1 MSFNPLEQPGI
12 AVDEQFRSWRELN
25 VDPVD
30 IEGGDPYTRCR
41 IVVMNG
47 IEVES
52 IMFSH
57 QFARHT
63 DNPEVKRALAL
74 SRRAEQM
81 QQKADNWLLP
91 GSDGPL
97 ETTIV
102 YEQVAVDL
110 TAWLARMEPD
120 PYLKQNYDFG
130 LLEDFDHLY
139 RYANLLDLTKGKKAE
154 AITGTVTE
162 IMPGRP
168 NPDEFRHPDD
178 DLRRHYDKHTVDP
191 RSRLHVM
198 TLVAAEQQTMNYYM
212 NAGNIPVDPLARGL
226 YLEIAMIE
234 EQHVTQYESLLDPLE
249 TWFEQWL
256 HHEYLEVWLYHSF
269 MEQETDPRVKAI
281 WELHLNME
289 IGQLKVAADMLRT
302 LRRQGRRPAPAGH
315 AAPGD
320 DVRTEQGLRPRRP
333 RRPGRLPRRR
343 TRHRGPRRQ
352 AELPPSATTRRS
364 STPTA
369 TTAKTSSTCT
379 PSASASDYR
388 LQTDG
393 EHPVDHHD
401 MAAAGR
407 NGRCAMT
414 ATPTTP
420 VLIETADTGGRT
432 MPISMVVCRPERAV
446 TGDSSPSRCRPPT
459 GSTCRSSPAPS
470 PRSWPTNGPALRST
484 GSPPSIRRTRCSS
497 TSTRSSAARPSSTS
511 PSTSSSSPTSAAT
524 RTTSALPP
532 G

>member
-1 MSFNPLEQPGI
+1 MSFNPLDQPGI
-12 AVDEQFRSWRELN
+12 AVDQQFRSWRELN

-139 RYANLLDLTKGKKAE
+139 RYANLLDLMKGKKAE

-212 NAGNIPVDPLARGL
+212 NAGNIPTDPLSRGL

-249 TWFEQWL
+249 SWFEQWL

-289 IGQLKVAADMLRT
+289 IGQLHVAADMLRRYDGKDAA
-302 LRRQGRRPAPAGH
+302 LLLPA
-315 AAPGD
+315 
-320 DVRTEQGLRPRRP
+320 T
-333 RRPGRLPRRR
+333 
-343 TRHRGPRRQ
+343 
-352 AELPPSATTRRS
+352 LPPAMTFEPNKAYVRDILAAQVGYRADGLDIEDRDGKPSGL
-364 STPTA
+364 TA
-369 TTAKTSSTCT
+369 DYQSIVNADGNYSQDVIDLH
-379 PSASASDYR
+379 AERFGGDYR
-388 LQTDG
+388 QQTDG
-393 EHPVDHHD
+393 EHPVDHQ
-401 MAAAGR
+401 
-407 NGRCAMT
+407 
-414 ATPTTP
+414 
-420 VLIETADTGGRT
+420 
-432 MPISMVVCRPERAV
+432 
-446 TGDSSPSRCRPPT
+446 PST
-459 GSTCRSSPAPS
+459 V
-470 PRSWPTNGPALRST
+470 
-484 GSPPSIRRTRCSS
+484 
-497 TSTRSSAARPSSTS
+497 
-511 PSTSSSSPTSAAT
+511 STSSRDGA
-524 RTTSALPP
+524 R
-532 G
+532 

>member
-1 MSFNPLEQPGI
+1 MSFNPLEQKGVP
-12 AVDEQFRSWRELN
+12 VDEQFRSWRELN

-63 DNPEVKRALAL
+63 DNPEVKQALAL

-81 QQKADNWLLP
+81 QQKTDNWLLP

-139 RYANLLDLTKGKKAE
+139 RYANLLDLMKGKRAE

-168 NPDEFRHPDD
+168 NPDEFRHPYD

-212 NAGNIPVDPLARGL
+212 NAGNIPTDPLARGL

-256 HHEYLEVWLYHSF
+256 YHEYLEVWLYHSF
-269 MEQETDPRVKAI
+269 MEQESDPRVKAI

-289 IGQLKVAADMLRT
+289 IEQLKVAADMLR
-302 LRRQGRRPAPAGH
+302 RYDGKD
-315 AAPGD
+315 AA
-320 DVRTEQGLRPRRP
+320 L
-333 RRPGRLPRRR
+333 L
-343 TRHRGPRRQ
+343 
-352 AELPPSATTRRS
+352 LPPVLPPAMTFEPNKQYVRGVLAAQEGYR
-364 STPTA
+364 A
-369 TTAKTSSTCT
+369 DGLDIEDRHGK
-379 PSASASDYR
+379 PSALSKGYQSVVNGDGNFSLDVIDLHADRFGGDHR
-388 LQTDG
+388 LQTEG
-393 EHPVDHHD
+393 EHPIDHQPATVG
-401 MAAAGR
+401 AAAG
-407 NGRCAMT
+407 
-414 ATPTTP
+414 
-420 VLIETADTGGRT
+420 ADR
-432 MPISMVVCRPERAV
+432 
-446 TGDSSPSRCRPPT
+446 
-459 GSTCRSSPAPS
+459 
-470 PRSWPTNGPALRST
+470 
-484 GSPPSIRRTRCSS
+484 
-497 TSTRSSAARPSSTS
+497 
-511 PSTSSSSPTSAAT
+511 
-524 RTTSALPP
+524 
-532 G
+532 

>member
-1 MSFNPLEQPGI
+1 MSFNPLEQTGI
-12 AVDEQFRSWRELN
+12 PVEEQFRSWRELN

-63 DNPEVKRALAL
+63 DNPDVKRALAL

-91 GSDGPL
+91 GSDGPI

-110 TAWLARMEPD
+110 TAWMARMEPD

-168 NPDEFRHPDD
+168 NPDEFRHPHDD
-178 DLRRHYDKHTVDP
+178 IRRHYDKHSVDP

-198 TLVAAEQQTMNYYM
+198 TLVAAEQQTMSYYM
-212 NAGNIPVDPLARGL
+212 NVGNIPSDPLARGL

-289 IGQLKVAADMLRT
+289 IEQLKVAAEMLARYEGKDAA
-302 LRRQGRRPAPAGH
+302 LLLPA
-315 AAPGD
+315 
-320 DVRTEQGLRPRRP
+320 T
-333 RRPGRLPRRR
+333 
-343 TRHRGPRRQ
+343 
-352 AELPPSATTRRS
+352 LPPAMSFEPNKDYVRQILAEQVGYRADGLDIEDRDG
-364 STPTA
+364 
-369 TTAKTSSTCT
+369 K
-379 PSASASDYR
+379 PSGLTKQYQSVVNGDGNYSRDVIDAHAERFGSDYR
-388 LQTDG
+388 LQTNG
-393 EHPVDHHD
+393 EHPVDHRD
-401 MAAAGR
+401 MATVSR
-407 NGRCAMT
+407 NG
-414 ATPTTP
+414 
-420 VLIETADTGGRT
+420 G
-432 MPISMVVCRPERAV
+432 
-446 TGDSSPSRCRPPT
+446 
-459 GSTCRSSPAPS
+459 
-470 PRSWPTNGPALRST
+470 
-484 GSPPSIRRTRCSS
+484 
-497 TSTRSSAARPSSTS
+497 AR
-511 PSTSSSSPTSAAT
+511 
-524 RTTSALPP
+524 
-532 G
+532 

>member
-1 MSFNPLEQPGI
+1 MTFNPLEQQGV
-12 AVDEQFRSWRELN
+12 ALDQQFRSWRELN
-25 VDPVD
+25 VEPVD

-91 GSDGPL
+91 GSDGPI

-168 NPDEFRHPDD
+168 NPEEFRHPHDD
-178 DLRRHYDKHTVDP
+178 VRRHYDKHTVDP

-212 NAGNIPVDPLARGL
+212 TAGNIPTEPLARGL

-256 HHEYLEVWLYHSF
+256 YHEYLEVWLYHSF
-269 MEQETDPRVKAI
+269 MEQESDPRVKAI

-289 IGQLKVAADMLRT
+289 IEQLKAAAEMLRRYEGKDAA
-302 LRRQGRRPAPAGH
+302 LLLPA
-315 AAPGD
+315 
-320 DVRTEQGLRPRRP
+320 T
-333 RRPGRLPRRR
+333 
-343 TRHRGPRRQ
+343 
-352 AELPPSATTRRS
+352 LPPAMTFEPNKDYVRQILASQVGYRADGVDIEDRDGKP
-364 STPTA
+364 STLTKEYQSIVNA
-369 TTAKTSSTCT
+369 DGNYSQDVIDLHTERFG
-379 PSASASDYR
+379 SDYR
-388 LQTDG
+388 LQTEG
-393 EHPVDHHD
+393 EHPIDHQPG
-401 MAAAGR
+401 MAAA
-407 NGRCAMT
+407 
-414 ATPTTP
+414 
-420 VLIETADTGGRT
+420 
-432 MPISMVVCRPERAV
+432 
-446 TGDSSPSRCRPPT
+446 
-459 GSTCRSSPAPS
+459 
-470 PRSWPTNGPALRST
+470 
-484 GSPPSIRRTRCSS
+484 
-497 TSTRSSAARPSSTS
+497 
-511 PSTSSSSPTSAAT
+511 TSARGNGA
-524 RTTSALPP
+524 

>member
-1 MSFNPLEQPGI
+1 MPFNPLDQPGI
-12 AVDEQFRSWRELN
+12 PVDEQFRSWRELN
-25 VDPVD
+25 VEPVD

-63 DNPEVKRALAL
+63 DNPKVKRALAL

-139 RYANLLDLTKGKKAE
+139 RYANLLDLMKGKKAE

-178 DLRRHYDKHTVDP
+178 DLRRHFDKHTVDP

-212 NAGNIPVDPLARGL
+212 AAGNIPTDPIARGL

-289 IGQLKVAADMLRT
+289 IGQLNVAADMLARYDGKDAA
-302 LRRQGRRPAPAGH
+302 LLLPA
-315 AAPGD
+315 
-320 DVRTEQGLRPRRP
+320 T
-333 RRPGRLPRRR
+333 
-343 TRHRGPRRQ
+343 
-352 AELPPSATTRRS
+352 LPPAMTFEPNKAYVRDILAAQVGYRADGLDIVDADGKVTKDTAAYQ
-364 STPTA
+364 STVNGDGNYSQDVIDLHVEA
-369 TTAKTSSTCT
+369 LG
-379 PSASASDYR
+379 SDYR

-393 EHPVDHHD
+393 EHPVDHRD
-401 MAAAGR
+401 MAAVSR
-407 NGRCAMT
+407 NG
-414 ATPTTP
+414 
-420 VLIETADTGGRT
+420 G
-432 MPISMVVCRPERAV
+432 
-446 TGDSSPSRCRPPT
+446 
-459 GSTCRSSPAPS
+459 
-470 PRSWPTNGPALRST
+470 
-484 GSPPSIRRTRCSS
+484 
-497 TSTRSSAARPSSTS
+497 AR
-511 PSTSSSSPTSAAT
+511 
-524 RTTSALPP
+524 
-532 G
+532 

>member
-1 MSFNPLEQPGI
+1 MSLNPLEQPGI
-12 AVDEQFRSWRELN
+12 PPEEQFRSWRELN
-25 VDPVD
+25 VEPVD

-41 IVVMNG
+41 IVLMNG

-63 DNPEVKRALAL
+63 DNPELKRALAL

-81 QQKADNWLLP
+81 QQKVDNWLLP
-91 GSDGPL
+91 GSDGPI

-168 NPDEFRHPDD
+168 NPDEFRHPHD
-178 DLRRHYDKHTVDP
+178 DLRRHYDKHSVDP

-212 NAGNIPVDPLARGL
+212 NVGNIPTDPLARGL

-256 HHEYLEVWLYHSF
+256 YHEYLEVWLYHSF
-269 MEQETDPRVKAI
+269 MHQETDPRVRAI

-289 IGQLKVAADMLRT
+289 IGQLNEAA
-302 LRRQGRRPAPAGH
+302 
-315 AAPGD
+315 
-320 DVRTEQGLRPRRP
+320 
-333 RRPGRLPRRR
+333 RLLARYE
-343 TRHRGPRRQ
+343 GKDA
-352 AELPPSATTRRS
+352 AELLPPELPEAMTFEPNKEYVRRILAEQIDYRADGLDIVDADGK
-364 STPTA
+364 PTKD
-369 TTAKTSSTCT
+369 TKRYQSVVNGDGNFSLDVIELHTGRFET
-379 PSASASDYR
+379 DYR
-388 LQTDG
+388 LQTNG
-393 EHPVDHHD
+393 EHPVDHRPA
-401 MAAAGR
+401 MAGAG
-407 NGRCAMT
+407 
-414 ATPTTP
+414 
-420 VLIETADTGGRT
+420 
-432 MPISMVVCRPERAV
+432 
-446 TGDSSPSRCRPPT
+446 
-459 GSTCRSSPAPS
+459 
-470 PRSWPTNGPALRST
+470 PREG
-484 GSPPSIRRTRCSS
+484 
-497 TSTRSSAARPSSTS
+497 
-511 PSTSSSSPTSAAT
+511 
-524 RTTSALPP
+524 
-532 G
+532 

>member
-1 MSFNPLEQPGI
+1 MSFNPLDQPGI
-12 AVDEQFRSWRELN
+12 AVDEQFRGWRELN

-57 QFARHT
+57 QFARHA

-212 NAGNIPVDPLARGL
+212 NAGNIPTDPVARGL

-289 IGQLKVAADMLRT
+289 IGQLKVAADMLVRYDGKDAAV
-302 LRRQGRRPAPAGH
+302 LLPA
-315 AAPGD
+315 
-320 DVRTEQGLRPRRP
+320 T
-333 RRPGRLPRRR
+333 
-343 TRHRGPRRQ
+343 
-352 AELPPSATTRRS
+352 LPPAMTFEPNKAYVRDVLAAQVGYRADGLDIVDADGKVTKATKAYQAIVNGDGNYSQDVIDLHTERLGG
-364 STPTA
+364 
-369 TTAKTSSTCT
+369 
-379 PSASASDYR
+379 DYR
-388 LQTDG
+388 LQTEG
-393 EHPVDHHD
+393 EHPVDHRE
-401 MAAAGR
+401 MAVAGR
-407 NGRCAMT
+407 NG
-414 ATPTTP
+414 
-420 VLIETADTGGRT
+420 G
-432 MPISMVVCRPERAV
+432 
-446 TGDSSPSRCRPPT
+446 
-459 GSTCRSSPAPS
+459 
-470 PRSWPTNGPALRST
+470 PR
-484 GSPPSIRRTRCSS
+484 
-497 TSTRSSAARPSSTS
+497 
-511 PSTSSSSPTSAAT
+511 
-524 RTTSALPP
+524 
-532 G
+532 

>member
-1 MSFNPLEQPGI
+1 MSFNPLDQPGI

-41 IVVMNG
+41 IVVING

-212 NAGNIPVDPLARGL
+212 AAGNIPVEPVARGL

-269 MEQETDPRVKAI
+269 MEQETDPRVRAI

-289 IGQLKVAADMLRT
+289 IGQLHVAADMLRRYDGKDAA
-302 LRRQGRRPAPAGH
+302 LLLPAS
-315 AAPGD
+315 
-320 DVRTEQGLRPRRP
+320 
-333 RRPGRLPRRR
+333 
-343 TRHRGPRRQ
+343 
-352 AELPPSATTRRS
+352 LPPAMTFEPNKAYVRDVLAAQVGYRADGLDIVDADGKVTKDTKAYQAIVNADGNYSQDVIDVHAERMG
-364 STPTA
+364 
-369 TTAKTSSTCT
+369 
-379 PSASASDYR
+379 SDYR

-393 EHPVDHHD
+393 EHPVDHRE
-401 MAAAGR
+401 MATAGR
-407 NGRCAMT
+407 NG
-414 ATPTTP
+414 
-420 VLIETADTGGRT
+420 G
-432 MPISMVVCRPERAV
+432 
-446 TGDSSPSRCRPPT
+446 
-459 GSTCRSSPAPS
+459 
-470 PRSWPTNGPALRST
+470 PR
-484 GSPPSIRRTRCSS
+484 
-497 TSTRSSAARPSSTS
+497 
-511 PSTSSSSPTSAAT
+511 
-524 RTTSALPP
+524 
-532 G
+532 

>member
-1 MSFNPLEQPGI
+1 MTFNPLEQHGVP
-12 AVDEQFRSWRELN
+12 VEEQSRSWRELN
-25 VDPVD
+25 VTPVD

-41 IVVMNG
+41 VVLMNG

-81 QQKADNWLLP
+81 QQKTDNWLLP
-91 GSDGPL
+91 GSDGPI

-120 PYLKQNYDFG
+120 PYLKQAYDFG

-139 RYANLLDLTKGKKAE
+139 RYANLLDLMKGKKAE

-168 NPDEFRHPDD
+168 NPEEFRHPHD

-212 NAGNIPVDPLARGL
+212 NAGNIPVDPIARGL

-234 EQHVTQYESLLDPLE
+234 EQHVTHYESLLDPLE

-256 HHEYLEVWLYHSF
+256 WHEYLEVWLYHSF
-269 MEQETDPRVKAI
+269 MQQETDPRVKAI

-289 IGQLKVAADMLRT
+289 IEQLKVAADMLARYE
-302 LRRQGRRPAPAGH
+302 GKD
-315 AAPGD
+315 AA
-320 DVRTEQGLRPRRP
+320 LL
-333 RRPGRLPRRR
+333 LPV
-343 TRHRGPRRQ
+343 
-352 AELPPSATTRRS
+352 ELPPAMTFEPNKEYVREILATQVDYRAHGLDIVDADGQV
-364 STPTA
+364 TA
-369 TTAKTSSTCT
+369 DTERYQSIVNGDGNYSLDVIDLHAEQFGG
-379 PSASASDYR
+379 DYR
-388 LQTDG
+388 LQPEG
-393 EHPVDHHD
+393 EHPIDHQPATQPTA
-401 MAAAGR
+401 MA
-407 NGRCAMT
+407 
-414 ATPTTP
+414 
-420 VLIETADTGGRT
+420 
-432 MPISMVVCRPERAV
+432 
-446 TGDSSPSRCRPPT
+446 SRR
-459 GSTCRSSPAPS
+459 
-470 PRSWPTNGPALRST
+470 
-484 GSPPSIRRTRCSS
+484 
-497 TSTRSSAARPSSTS
+497 
-511 PSTSSSSPTSAAT
+511 
-524 RTTSALPP
+524 
-532 G
+532 

>member
-1 MSFNPLEQPGI
+1 MSFNPLEQAGI
-12 AVDEQFRSWRELN
+12 PVDEQFRSWRELN
-25 VDPVD
+25 VEPVD
-30 IEGGDPYTRCR
+30 IEAGDPYTRCR

-63 DNPEVKRALAL
+63 DNAEVRRALAL

-91 GSDGPL
+91 GSDGPI

-139 RYANLLDLTKGKKAE
+139 RYANLLDLMKGKKAE

-168 NPDEFRHPDD
+168 NPEEFRHPDD

-212 NAGNIPVDPLARGL
+212 TAGNIPTDPIARGL

-234 EQHVTQYESLLDPLE
+234 EQHVTQYEALLDPLE
-249 TWFEQWL
+249 SWFEQWL

-269 MEQETDPRVKAI
+269 MEQETDPKVKAI

-289 IGQLKVAADMLRT
+289 IGQLKVAADMLRRYDGKDASLLLPAT
-302 LRRQGRRPAPAGH
+302 LPPAMTFEPNK
-315 AAPGD
+315 D
-320 DVRTEQGLRPRRP
+320 YVRTVLAETVG
-333 RRPGRLPRRR
+333 
-343 TRHRGPRRQ
+343 HRADGFDIEDRNGK
-352 AELPPSATTRRS
+352 PSA
-364 STPTA
+364 
-369 TTAKTSSTCT
+369 
-379 PSASASDYR
+379 ASAGYQAIVNGDGNYSQDVIDLHVERFGHDYR

-393 EHPVDHHD
+393 DHPIDHQP
-401 MAAAGR
+401 ATAGASAR
-407 NGRCAMT
+407 NG
-414 ATPTTP
+414 
-420 VLIETADTGGRT
+420 
-432 MPISMVVCRPERAV
+432 
-446 TGDSSPSRCRPPT
+446 
-459 GSTCRSSPAPS
+459 
-470 PRSWPTNGPALRST
+470 
-484 GSPPSIRRTRCSS
+484 
-497 TSTRSSAARPSSTS
+497 AR
-511 PSTSSSSPTSAAT
+511 
-524 RTTSALPP
+524 
-532 G
+532 

>member
-1 MSFNPLEQPGI
+1 MSFNPLEQTGVPV
-12 AVDEQFRSWRELN
+12 AEQFRSWRELN

-139 RYANLLDLTKGKKAE
+139 RYANLLDLMKGKKAE

-178 DLRRHYDKHTVDP
+178 DLRRHFDKHTVDP

-212 NAGNIPVDPLARGL
+212 AAGNIPTDPIARGL

-289 IGQLKVAADMLRT
+289 IGQLKVAADMLRRYDGKDAAV
-302 LRRQGRRPAPAGH
+302 LLPAS
-315 AAPGD
+315 
-320 DVRTEQGLRPRRP
+320 
-333 RRPGRLPRRR
+333 
-343 TRHRGPRRQ
+343 
-352 AELPPSATTRRS
+352 LPPAMTFEPNKAYVRDILAAQVGYRADGVDIVDADGKVTKATKAYQAIVNADGNYSQDVIDLHAERMGG
-364 STPTA
+364 
-369 TTAKTSSTCT
+369 
-379 PSASASDYR
+379 DYR

-393 EHPVDHHD
+393 EHPVDHRE
-401 MAAAGR
+401 MAAAGH
-407 NGRCAMT
+407 NG
-414 ATPTTP
+414 
-420 VLIETADTGGRT
+420 G
-432 MPISMVVCRPERAV
+432 
-446 TGDSSPSRCRPPT
+446 
-459 GSTCRSSPAPS
+459 
-470 PRSWPTNGPALRST
+470 PR
-484 GSPPSIRRTRCSS
+484 
-497 TSTRSSAARPSSTS
+497 
-511 PSTSSSSPTSAAT
+511 
-524 RTTSALPP
+524 
-532 G
+532 

>member
-1 MSFNPLEQPGI
+1 MSFNPLDQPGI
-12 AVDEQFRSWRELN
+12 AVDQQFRSWRELN
-25 VDPVD
+25 VEPVD

-139 RYANLLDLTKGKKAE
+139 RYANLLDLMKGKKAE

-178 DLRRHYDKHTVDP
+178 DLRRHFDKHTVDP

-212 NAGNIPVDPLARGL
+212 AAGNIPVDPIARGL

-289 IGQLKVAADMLRT
+289 IGQLHVAADMLRRYDGKDAA
-302 LRRQGRRPAPAGH
+302 LLLPA
-315 AAPGD
+315 
-320 DVRTEQGLRPRRP
+320 T
-333 RRPGRLPRRR
+333 
-343 TRHRGPRRQ
+343 
-352 AELPPSATTRRS
+352 LPPAMTFEPNKAYVRDILAAQVGYRADGLDIVDVDGKVTKETKAYQSIVNADGNYSQDVIDLHTERFG
-364 STPTA
+364 
-369 TTAKTSSTCT
+369 
-379 PSASASDYR
+379 SDYR
-388 LQTDG
+388 QQTDG
-393 EHPVDHHD
+393 EHPVDHRE

-407 NGRCAMT
+407 NG
-414 ATPTTP
+414 
-420 VLIETADTGGRT
+420 G
-432 MPISMVVCRPERAV
+432 
-446 TGDSSPSRCRPPT
+446 
-459 GSTCRSSPAPS
+459 
-470 PRSWPTNGPALRST
+470 
-484 GSPPSIRRTRCSS
+484 
-497 TSTRSSAARPSSTS
+497 AR
-511 PSTSSSSPTSAAT
+511 
-524 RTTSALPP
+524 
-532 G
+532 

>member
-1 MSFNPLEQPGI
+1 MAFNPLEQPGI
-12 AVDEQFRSWRELN
+12 PVDEQFRSWRELN
-25 VDPVD
+25 VEPVD

-57 QFARHT
+57 QFSRHT
-63 DNPEVKRALAL
+63 DNVEVKRALAL

-81 QQKADNWLLP
+81 QQKTDNWLLP

-168 NPDEFRHPDD
+168 NPEEFRHPDD

-269 MEQETDPRVKAI
+269 MAQETDPRVKAI

-289 IGQLKVAADMLRT
+289 IGQLHVAADMLRRYEGKDAAV
-302 LRRQGRRPAPAGH
+302 LLPA
-315 AAPGD
+315 
-320 DVRTEQGLRPRRP
+320 T
-333 RRPGRLPRRR
+333 
-343 TRHRGPRRQ
+343 
-352 AELPPSATTRRS
+352 LPPAMTFEPNKAYVRDVLASQVGYRADGLDIAERDGK
-364 STPTA
+364 PTA
-369 TTAKTSSTCT
+369 L
-379 PSASASDYR
+379 SAEYQSIVNEDGNYSQDVIDVHTERFGGDYR

-393 EHPVDHHD
+393 DHPIDH
-401 MAAAGR
+401 R
-407 NGRCAMT
+407 P
-414 ATPTTP
+414 ATTGASTQ
-420 VLIETADTGGRT
+420 DGGR
-432 MPISMVVCRPERAV
+432 
-446 TGDSSPSRCRPPT
+446 
-459 GSTCRSSPAPS
+459 
-470 PRSWPTNGPALRST
+470 
-484 GSPPSIRRTRCSS
+484 
-497 TSTRSSAARPSSTS
+497 
-511 PSTSSSSPTSAAT
+511 
-524 RTTSALPP
+524 
-532 G
+532 

>member
-1 MSFNPLEQPGI
+1 MTFNPLEQTGI
-12 AVDEQFRSWRELN
+12 PVAEQFRSWRELN
-25 VDPVD
+25 VEPVD
-30 IEGGDPYTRCR
+30 IEAGDPYTRCR

-63 DNPEVKRALAL
+63 DNIEVKRALAL

-91 GSDGPL
+91 GSDGPI

-139 RYANLLDLTKGKKAE
+139 RYANLLDLMKGKKAE
-154 AITGTVTE
+154 GITGTVTE

-168 NPDEFRHPDD
+168 TAEEFRHPND

-191 RSRLHVM
+191 RSRLAVM

-212 NAGNIPVDPLARGL
+212 TAGNIPTDPLARAL

-256 HHEYLEVWLYHSF
+256 YHEYLEVWLYHSF

-289 IGQLKVAADMLRT
+289 IEQLKVAADMLARYDGKDAA
-302 LRRQGRRPAPAGH
+302 LLLPA
-315 AAPGD
+315 
-320 DVRTEQGLRPRRP
+320 T
-333 RRPGRLPRRR
+333 
-343 TRHRGPRRQ
+343 
-352 AELPPSATTRRS
+352 LPPAMTFEPNKDYVRQVLADQVGFR
-364 STPTA
+364 A
-369 TTAKTSSTCT
+369 DGVDIVDADGK
-379 PSASASDYR
+379 PSKDTKAYQSVVNGDGNPSQDVIDLHTDKFGTDYR
-388 LQTDG
+388 QQTDG
-393 EHPVDHHD
+393 EHPVDHQA
-401 MAAAGR
+401 MA
-407 NGRCAMT
+407 
-414 ATPTTP
+414 
-420 VLIETADTGGRT
+420 
-432 MPISMVVCRPERAV
+432 
-446 TGDSSPSRCRPPT
+446 
-459 GSTCRSSPAPS
+459 
-470 PRSWPTNGPALRST
+470 
-484 GSPPSIRRTRCSS
+484 
-497 TSTRSSAARPSSTS
+497 
-511 PSTSSSSPTSAAT
+511 
-524 RTTSALPP
+524 TTSN
-532 G
+532 GSGR

>member
-1 MSFNPLEQPGI
+1 MSFNPLDQPGI

-168 NPDEFRHPDD
+168 NRGRVPS
-178 DLRRHYDKHTVDP
+178 P
-191 RSRLHVM
+191 R
-198 TLVAAEQQTMNYYM
+198 
-212 NAGNIPVDPLARGL
+212 
-226 YLEIAMIE
+226 
-234 EQHVTQYESLLDPLE
+234 
-249 TWFEQWL
+249 
-256 HHEYLEVWLYHSF
+256 
-269 MEQETDPRVKAI
+269 
-281 WELHLNME
+281 
-289 IGQLKVAADMLRT
+289 
-302 LRRQGRRPAPAGH
+302 RRPAPA
-315 AAPGD
+315 
-320 DVRTEQGLRPRRP
+320 LRQAHRRP
-333 RRPGRLPRRR
+333 PLAAARHDARRR
-343 TRHRGPRRQ
+343 RAADDELLHERRQ
-352 AELPPSATTRRS
+352 
-364 STPTA
+364 
-369 TTAKTSSTCT
+369 
-379 PSASASDYR
+379 
-388 LQTDG
+388 
-393 EHPVDHHD
+393 HPDRP
-401 MAAAGR
+401 AGR
-407 NGRCAMT
+407 
-414 ATPTTP
+414 
-420 VLIETADTGGRT
+420 GGCT
-432 MPISMVVCRPERAV
+432 
-446 TGDSSPSRCRPPT
+446 SRSR
-459 GSTCRSSPAPS
+459 
-470 PRSWPTNGPALRST
+470 
-484 GSPPSIRRTRCSS
+484 
-497 TSTRSSAARPSSTS
+497 
-511 PSTSSSSPTSAAT
+511 
-524 RTTSALPP
+524 
-532 G
+532 